1 MPCYDGGGPSHSD
14 NTDELRRMKARIDL
28 LARVACRAL
37 TELEDNGIADF
48 LLLRDDETREFW
60 EKHKEFDRKRQAA
73 EAEKLRLE
81 EVKKAALAK
90 LTDEEKDALGI
101 DVLKALSPAAF
112 SKKKKTSSAMSLPAR
127 ALKADIVKDMHKII
141 NEVYDKDV
149 K

>member
-1 MPCYDGGGPSHSD
+1 MPCYDGGGPSYID
-14 NTDELRRMKARIDL
+14 NSTELRRMKARIDL

-37 TELEDNGIADF
+37 TELENNGIADF
-48 LLLRDDETREFW
+48 LLLRDDETRKFW
-60 EKHKEFDRKRQAA
+60 EKHKEFDRKRKA
-73 EAEKLRLE
+73 EQAEKLRLE

-90 LTDEEKDALGI
+90 LTNEEKAALGI

-112 SKKKKTSSAMSLPAR
+112 SKKKKISPAR
-127 ALKADIVKDMHKII
+127 AIKADIVKDMHKII

>member
-1 MPCYDGGGPSHSD
+1 
-14 NTDELRRMKARIDL
+14 MKARIDL

-37 TELEDNGIADF
+37 TELEDNGIADL

-60 EKHKEFDRKRQAA
+60 IKHKEFDRKRRAA
-73 EAEKLRLE
+73 EEKKLRLE

-90 LTDEEKDALGI
+90 LTDEEKAALGI

-112 SKKKKTSSAMSLPAR
+112 SKKKKTSSAMSLPGR